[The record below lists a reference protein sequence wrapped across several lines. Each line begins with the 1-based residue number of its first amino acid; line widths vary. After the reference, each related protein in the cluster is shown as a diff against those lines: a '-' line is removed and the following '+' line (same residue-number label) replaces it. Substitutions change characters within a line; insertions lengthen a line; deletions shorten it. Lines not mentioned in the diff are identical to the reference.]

1 MLVTACVI
9 TVISAGCTAGLSAPV
24 STSASSPA
32 AADANARP
40 AAANGIV
47 HEFSA
52 LVQQDGPAVVNI
64 SATPNAKHG
73 TAELERVSPGDI
85 VLQVNHVPVSDAA
98 QFHQKMKD
106 AGNAVALLVLHD
118 GQRMFVPLDL
128 G

>member
-1 MLVTACVI
+1 MPTHRAFHSALNSAEASVAVAGEVMRVARPGHMLVTACVI

-24 STSASSPA
+24 STSACSPA
-32 AADANARP
+32 AANANARP

-73 TAELERVSPGDI
+73 
-85 VLQVNHVPVSDAA
+85 
-98 QFHQKMKD
+98 
-106 AGNAVALLVLHD
+106 D
-118 GQRMFVPLDL
+118 G
-128 G
+128 